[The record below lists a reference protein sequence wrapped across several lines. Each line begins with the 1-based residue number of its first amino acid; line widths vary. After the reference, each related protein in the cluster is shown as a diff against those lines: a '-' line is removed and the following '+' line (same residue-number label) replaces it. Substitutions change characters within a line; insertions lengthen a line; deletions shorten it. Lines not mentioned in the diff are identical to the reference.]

1 VIPRAHI
8 TAWRAHAPWSTDAQV
23 EQDLIISRAIV
34 EVFSDPLISG
44 CLAFRGGTALH
55 KLYLTPPARYS
66 EDIDL
71 VQVEGGP
78 IGDIMTALRQR
89 LDPWLGAPRRK
100 QTEGRMTMIYRF
112 DSGIPPI
119 TPLRLKVEVNTREHF
134 SVCGYVRQHFAV
146 DSPWFRGFAE
156 LLTYELE
163 ELLATK
169 LRALYQRSKGRDL
182 YDLAAA
188 VERLPQLDFAK
199 AVECFERYLE
209 HEGHRVSRAEFEA
222 NMAGKMGDPV
232 FHGDLDPL
240 HAIGSIEG
248 AGRLR
253 SGNRLST
260 CSRRVHLSAARGCL
274 EENRKRFRLKVNSLV

>member
-1 VIPRAHI
+1 MIPRAHI

-23 EQDLIISRAIV
+23 ERDLIVSRAIV
-34 EVFSDPLISG
+34 EVFSDPLLSG
-44 CLAFRGGTALH
+44 RVAFRGGTALH
-55 KLYLTPPARYS
+55 KLYLTPPVRYS

-89 LDPWLGAPRRK
+89 LDPWLGAPGRK
-100 QTEGRMTMIYRF
+100 QSEGRMAMIYRF
-112 DSGIPPI
+112 DSEIPPV

-134 SVCGYVRQHFAV
+134 TVFGFSRKRFAV
-146 DSPWFRGFAE
+146 DSPWFQGSAE
-156 LLTYELE
+156 LLTYDGE

-169 LRALYQRSKGRDL
+169 LRALYQRRKGRDL

-188 VERLPQLDFAK
+188 VERFPQLDFVK
-199 AVECFERYLE
+199 VVECFERYLE

-222 NMAGKMGDPV
+222 NMAGKMRDPV

-240 HAIGSIEG
+240 VAVGTLRHAATDPETGY
-248 AGRLR
+248 
-253 SGNRLST
+253 
-260 CSRRVHLSAARGCL
+260 RRVHDA
-274 EENRKRFRLKVNSLV
+274 FITRLHGDAWKGER

>member
-23 EQDLIISRAIV
+23 EQDLIISRVIV
-34 EVFSDPLISG
+34 EVLSDPQLSG
-44 CLAFRGGTALH
+44 RLAFRGGTALH

-78 IGDIMTALRQR
+78 IGDIMAALRQR
-89 LDPWLGAPRRK
+89 LDPWLGAPKRK
-100 QTEGRMTMIYRF
+100 QSEGRMTMIYRF
-112 DSGIPPI
+112 DSEIPPI

-134 SVCGYVRQHFAV
+134 SVFGFVRKHFAI
-146 DSPWFRGFAE
+146 DSPWFRGSAE
-156 LLTYELE
+156 LLSYELE

-169 LRALYQRSKGRDL
+169 LRALYQRSKARDL

-188 VERLPQLDFAK
+188 VECFPQLNFAK
-199 AVECFERYLE
+199 TVECFERHLE

-222 NMAGKMGDPV
+222 NMVREMRDPV

-240 HAIGSIEG
+240 VAVGT
-248 AGRLR
+248 LR
-253 SGNRLST
+253 DTAADLDTGY
-260 CSRRVHLSAARGCL
+260 RRVHDA
-274 EENRKRFRLKVNSLV
+274 FITRLHGDAWKGER

>member
-1 VIPRAHI
+1 MIPRAHI

-34 EVFSDPLISG
+34 EVFSDPLLSG
-44 CLAFRGGTALH
+44 RLAFRGGTALY

-89 LDPWLGAPRRK
+89 LDPWLGTPRRK
-100 QTEGRMTMIYRF
+100 QSEGRMTMIYRF
-112 DSGIPPI
+112 DSEIPPV

-134 SVCGYVRQHFAV
+134 SVFGFSRKRLAI
-146 DSPWFRGFAE
+146 DSPWFQGSAE
-156 LLTYELE
+156 LLTYDVE

-169 LRALYQRSKGRDL
+169 LRALYQRRKGRDL

-188 VERLPQLDFAK
+188 VERLPQLDCVK
-199 AVECFERYLE
+199 VVECFERYLE
-209 HEGHRVSRAEFEA
+209 HEEHRVSRAEFEA
-222 NMAGKMGDPV
+222 NMAGKMRDPA
-232 FHGDLDPL
+232 FHGDLVPL
-240 HAIGSIEG
+240 LAIGSLEG
-248 AGRLR
+248 AANYDPEIGY
-253 SGNRLST
+253 
-260 CSRRVHLSAARGCL
+260 RRVHVEFISRLRGDAWKGAASD
-274 EENRKRFRLKVNSLV
+274 FA

>member
-1 VIPRAHI
+1 M
-8 TAWRAHAPWSTDAQV
+8 
-23 EQDLIISRAIV
+23 
-34 EVFSDPLISG
+34 
-44 CLAFRGGTALH
+44 H

-100 QTEGRMTMIYRF
+100 QSEGRMTMIYRF
-112 DSGIPPI
+112 DSEISPV

-134 SVCGYVRQHFAV
+134 TVFGFSRKRFAV
-146 DSPWFRGFAE
+146 DSPWFQGSAE
-156 LLTYELE
+156 LLTYDVE

-169 LRALYQRSKGRDL
+169 LRALYQRRKGRDL

-188 VERLPQLDFAK
+188 VERLPQLDCVK
-199 AVECFERYLE
+199 VVKCFERYLE
-209 HEGHRVSRAEFEA
+209 HEEHRVSRAEFEA
-222 NMAGKMGDPV
+222 NMAGKMRDPE

-240 HAIGSIEG
+240 LAIGSIEG
-248 AGRLR
+248 AADYVPETGY
-253 SGNRLST
+253 
-260 CSRRVHLSAARGCL
+260 RRVHVEFIARL
-274 EENRKRFRLKVNSLV
+274 HWDA

>member
-1 VIPRAHI
+1 
-8 TAWRAHAPWSTDAQV
+8 
-23 EQDLIISRAIV
+23 
-34 EVFSDPLISG
+34 
-44 CLAFRGGTALH
+44 
-55 KLYLTPPARYS
+55 
-66 EDIDL
+66 
-71 VQVEGGP
+71 
-78 IGDIMTALRQR
+78 
-89 LDPWLGAPRRK
+89 
-100 QTEGRMTMIYRF
+100 MTMIYRF
-112 DSGIPPI
+112 DSEIPPI

-240 HAIGSIEG
+240 LAIGSIEG
-248 AGRLR
+248 AADYDPEIGY
-253 SGNRLST
+253 
-260 CSRRVHLSAARGCL
+260 RRVHVEFIS
-274 EENRKRFRLKVNSLV
+274 RLHGDAWKGER